1 MIRSFADGAAFLGF
15 VTCAEEIG
23 FHNFLGLDL
32 RVTLH
37 SIGVCVT
44 LRALDCRSGTRRL
57 NGA

>member
-44 LRALDCRSGTRRL
+44 LRALHCQSGAWRL
-57 NGA
+57 NSA

>member
-1 MIRSFADGAAFLGF
+1 
-15 VTCAEEIG
+15 
-23 FHNFLGLDL
+23 
-32 RVTLH
+32 LH